1 MPSTNSHGPKTA
13 LTDARVSTDEQSR
26 TGHSLRQL
34 IEALRG
40 YTIREGYEV
49 LEELADPRR
58 AELPW

>member
-1 MPSTNSHGPKTA
+1 MSQRAWPNTA
-13 LTDARVSTDEQSR
+13 VLYVRVSTEQAR
-26 TGHSLRQL
+26 IGRSLGQQ

-49 LEELADPRR
+49 LEEVADPRG